1 MHSGHCC
8 RMAGPLIFCSIS
20 QVSNCCPGCPRCICE
35 NCCTPQ
41 APNMVGPPG
50 VITCCAFRRSPL
62 SLLPP
67 PCHGIILHC
76 PQVIYR
82 VSACAHKISLCGVH
96 AQPAPRS
103 VNPRREVLKWIK
115 GKLQSEDLT
124 DDFIWADNNPARPVL
139 FEPANHKK
147 YNAQVP

>member
-1 MHSGHCC
+1 
-8 RMAGPLIFCSIS
+8 
-20 QVSNCCPGCPRCICE
+20 
-35 NCCTPQ
+35 
-41 APNMVGPPG
+41 
-50 VITCCAFRRSPL
+50 
-62 SLLPP
+62 
-67 PCHGIILHC
+67 
-76 PQVIYR
+76 
-82 VSACAHKISLCGVH
+82 VH